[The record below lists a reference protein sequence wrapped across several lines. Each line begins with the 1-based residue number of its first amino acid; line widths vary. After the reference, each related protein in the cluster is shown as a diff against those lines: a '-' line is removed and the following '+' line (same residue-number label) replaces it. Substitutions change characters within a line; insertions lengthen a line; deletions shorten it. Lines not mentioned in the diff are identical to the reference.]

1 MKRIVRLTE
10 NDLTNLIKRIISESS
25 GAFPQNTV
33 LKFETVTGYKSALFP
48 DLSYTDNGSNWTF
61 DFGGSKQL
69 GSSIGMKDGSFQTY
83 GTEYD
88 ATSLNQ
94 RSAAM
99 ATVSKK
105 AKTRA
110 EVESA
115 LSNTMISTLKKAVT
129 VKAGGTYKNKE
140 GKTVTWGR
148 PGFTAANEMTDAICK
163 VMNITA

>member
-1 MKRIVRLTE
+1 MKNIIRLTE
-10 NDLTNLIKRIISESS
+10 SDLIRIVKRVINE
-25 GAFPQNTV
+25 GYAPDTV

-99 ATVSKK
+99 ASVSKK

-140 GKTVTWGR
+140 GKTVTWVR

>member
-1 MKRIVRLTE
+1 MKNIIRLTE
-10 NDLTNLIKRIISESS
+10 SDLIRIVKRVINE
-25 GAFPQNTV
+25 GYAPDTV

-48 DLSYTDNGSNWTF
+48 DFSYVDNGSNWTF
-61 DFGGSKQL
+61 DFGGTKQL
-69 GSSIGMKDGSFQTY
+69 GNIVGMKDGSFQTY

-99 ATVSKK
+99 ASVSKK
-105 AKTRA
+105 AKTRS

-148 PGFTAANEMTDAICK
+148 PGFTAANEMADAICK